1 MGDQLFQLLQ
11 LFQKHNFHHAQEQQP
26 AVVNAANQTRRFS
39 KNWAMAISK
48 AVFRGGAAVVL
59 KSKLN
64 EE

>member
-48 AVFRGGAAVVL
+48 AVFPRRSGSRVEVQV
-59 KSKLN
+59 
-64 EE
+64 E